1 MGQGLGFKS
10 LGILGLSVI
19 LLIALWIIQGRM
31 KARIQRKIIT
41 DSKKKENNMSG
52 FKRTMN
58 RVVMTIDNI
67 GAGVIGSSLA
77 SLNP

>member
-10 LGILGLSVI
+10 LGTLGLSVI

>member
-1 MGQGLGFKS
+1 M
-10 LGILGLSVI
+10 I